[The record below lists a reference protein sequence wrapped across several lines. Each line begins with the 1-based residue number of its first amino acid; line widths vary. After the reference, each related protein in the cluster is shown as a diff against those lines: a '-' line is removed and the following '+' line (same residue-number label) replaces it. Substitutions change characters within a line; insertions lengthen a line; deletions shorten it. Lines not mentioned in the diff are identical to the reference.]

1 MRHRLLKITSF
12 LLLLIITFSLLPNAI
27 VFSSGAADR
36 DATTAVAD
44 QKVYVTEIMARC
56 PEPRWRRPMLLG
68 LLLL

>member
-44 QKVYVTEIMARC
+44 QKVYSAATI
-56 PEPRWRRPMLLG
+56 
-68 LLLL
+68 

>member
-36 DATTAVAD
+36 DATTAVPHR
-44 QKVYVTEIMARC
+44 EI
-56 PEPRWRRPMLLG
+56 
-68 LLLL
+68 